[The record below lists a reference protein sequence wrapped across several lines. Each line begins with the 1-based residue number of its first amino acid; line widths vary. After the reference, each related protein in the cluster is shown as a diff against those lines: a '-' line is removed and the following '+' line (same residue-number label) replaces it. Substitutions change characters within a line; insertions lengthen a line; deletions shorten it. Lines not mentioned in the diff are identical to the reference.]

1 MSGFINFDER
11 VALVT
16 GAGSRRGIGFWTAKL
31 IGLNGGKVVLVSTR
45 SSEIRVSKQRG
56 MLLILQIAC
65 R

>member
-31 IGLNGGKVVLVSTR
+31 IGLNGGKSSTGFHY
-45 SSEIRVSKQRG
+45 KPY
-56 MLLILQIAC
+56 L
-65 R
+65 